1 MKHYINRLMLFAA
14 MTAAA
19 VAGNAQHTAS
29 GYFVDEYTYRYQMN
43 PALGNERGFVTI
55 PAIGNLNMGVHGN
68 LHLNSVL
75 YNVDG
80 RTTTFMNPAIS
91 AATVMG
97 NLHDVNRIGTSE
109 NITLLAAGFKAFGG
123 YNTVTI
129 GARVD
134 LDAHLPKSIFSLLKE
149 GVRNTTYDIS
159 DLGVYGNAYA
169 ELALGHSRNINKN
182 LRVGGALKVLIGGG
196 NVKANLR
203 DARLTL
209 GENDWTITT
218 DADIMASVNGLSYKT
233 TINDRTGHTYV
244 DGVDV
249 DCSGTNGVGIAFD
262 LGAEYITP
270 VKGLTVSAAFLD
282 LGFISW
288 KNNMLASTGG
298 VKTFHTD
305 RYTFNPDDTFD
316 SEWDK
321 MRDDL
326 SALYELE
333 DMGDQGG
340 RTAGLHATMNV
351 GASYELPVYRKL
363 KFGLLNTTR
372 IGGDYS
378 WTDFRLSANVAPCRA
393 FSAGVNMS
401 AGTYGVG
408 FGWLL
413 NLHVTGFNFFL
424 GMDRMPGKLAKQG
437 VPLNSNMAVNL
448 GMNVLF

>member
-123 YNTVTI
+123 YNTLTI
-129 GARVD
+129 GARLDV
-134 LDAHLPKSIFSLLKE
+134 DAHLPKSIFSLLKE

-169 ELALGHSRNINKN
+169 ELALGHSHNINKN

-218 DADIMASVNGLSYKT
+218 DADIMASVKGLSYKT
-233 TINDRTGHTYV
+233 TINNHTGHTYV

-249 DCSGTNGVGIAFD
+249 DDSGINGVGIAFD

-288 KNNMLASTGG
+288 KNNMLASTDG

-316 SEWDK
+316 NEWDK

-326 SALYELE
+326 SAIYELE

-363 KFGLLNTTR
+363 QFGLLNTTR

-401 AGTYGVG
+401 AGTYGMG

-448 GMNVLF
+448 VMNVLF